1 MQMIKE
7 RFNRFISLEL
17 YQEDK
22 LNKIIFANQ
31 EKGLPYLKEKII
43 NQKGEIFYDNYEKKI
58 LYKELPSLD
67 NQNYK
72 EDKPQANKIEQNSD
86 NKKESNSYKEV
97 KMLNKK
103 KKRSPLQSNNNKTNI
118 FVIKQSSG
126 NYPIKESSV
135 PKVNNVKNTIKILK
149 EKKGEEFNEICNQD
163 MSNRST
169 QSSELRVNQLPNES
183 DQDLVQSAMDTNI
196 IILPGKA
203 HNQHKNKNKN
213 KKIGEKELIKALKNF
228 LTGKKLS
235 NILNIKIANK
245 SQETNILSE
254 KALLDY
260 IDKLITKNY
269 PRIKQG
275 VKDTILK
282 RLYYCIEIC
291 KKKEKKK
298 HKVDEINDE
307 LKQPSDSEIDKQDDN
322 DYDEKNIKKNIKK
335 KDKKS
340 NLVDVIIKWIET
352 NFKEDFKEISK
363 MELEKKE
370 KNKSEGKLNKT
381 KESKIAFFKTNFESF
396 VEEHDLVQTEEAGED
411 KKVIFDYLIKIKQ
424 EKDPVNFLKK
434 MQKLDYLSK
443 IKNAKFDK
451 FLERDKIEQQFKY
464 KNEKCRIAMYK
475 IYKSKNLE
483 QLLFL
488 CGKFYI
494 DKKISIK
501 FRRPEDFEKKIR
513 ELEEYKD
520 FKLELS
526 QTENENIQARA
537 RKLKEIVEDPLS
549 CLSKFGFENNKSK

>member
-1 MQMIKE
+1 MKA
-7 RFNRFISLEL
+7 RSNRFISLEL
-17 YQEDK
+17 YQANE

-31 EKGLPYLKEKII
+31 EKGLPYLKEKKI
-43 NQKGEIFYDNYEKKI
+43 NQKGEIFYHNYEKKI
-58 LYKELPSLD
+58 LFKELPSLD

-86 NKKESNSYKEV
+86 NKKESNSHKEV
-97 KMLNKK
+97 KMLKKK
-103 KKRSPLQSNNNKTNI
+103 KKRSPSQSNNNKTNI

-183 DQDLVQSAMDTNI
+183 NQDLVQSAMDTNI

-203 HNQHKNKNKN
+203 HNQLKNKNKN

-269 PRIKQG
+269 PLIKQG

-322 DYDEKNIKKNIKK
+322 DYDEKNIKK

-396 VEEHDLVQTEEAGED
+396 VEEHDLVQIEEARED

-443 IKNAKFDK
+443 IKNPKLDK

-464 KNEKCRIAMYK
+464 KNEKCRIAIYK

-488 CGKFYI
+488 CGKCKFYS

-501 FRRPEDFEKKIR
+501 FRRPEDFEKNIR

-537 RKLKEIVEDPLS
+537 RKLKEIVEDPLG
-549 CLSKFGFENNKSK
+549 CLAKFGFENNKSK